1 MRRATLA
8 AGVLTLAVAATAYA
22 SRTTQVL
29 VSSSGTPFPALSGR
43 TQVEMQNNGPE
54 PICCVIGTSITG
66 SACRVVSGVPDGGSH
81 GGTWALSVRDSM
93 PLRCKALGASQVDGG
108 ATIFTEIQ

>member
-1 MRRATLA
+1 MKRACTAACAVALA
-8 AGVLTLAVAATAYA
+8 FAATAYA

-29 VSSSGTPFPALSGR
+29 VSSTGTTFPALSGR

-66 SACRVVSGVPDGGSH
+66 NVCRVVSGVPDGGSH

-93 PLRCKALGASQVDGG
+93 PLRCKALGSTQVDGG